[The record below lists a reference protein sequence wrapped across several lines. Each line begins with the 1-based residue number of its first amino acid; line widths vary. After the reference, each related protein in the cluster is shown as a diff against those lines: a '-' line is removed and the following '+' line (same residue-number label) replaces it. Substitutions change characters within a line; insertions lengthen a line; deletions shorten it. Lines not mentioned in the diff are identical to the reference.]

1 MIFTETPVPGA
12 LVVDLNTLSDTRGF
26 FARAWCRKEFA
37 DNGHIIDISQA
48 NVSFNKYQGTLRGMH
63 MQKKPHE
70 ETKIVS
76 CTKGA
81 VFDVLVDLRPSSP
94 TFKQWYGTELT
105 EDNHRMLVIPEGC
118 AHGYQTL
125 ADNSQ
130 VFYLVSE
137 SYAPDSEVG
146 LLYNDPEI
154 GISWPVPVKEISDKD
169 ANNMSFQD
177 VYNTYLKTLIK

>member
-1 MIFTETPVPGA
+1 MIFTETPIKDA
-12 LVVDLNTLSDTRGF
+12 LIVELKTIEDNRGF
-26 FARAWCRKEFA
+26 FARAWCREEFS
-37 DNGHIIDISQA
+37 DHGHDIDIVQA

-76 CTKGA
+76 CTRGA

-105 EDNHRMLVIPEGC
+105 EDNHRMLVIPRGC

-125 ADNSQ
+125 VDNSQ
-130 VFYLVSE
+130 VFYLVTE
-137 SYAPDSEVG
+137 SYAPNAEIG
-146 LLYNDPEI
+146 LLYSDPEI
-154 GISWPVPVKEISDKD
+154 GISWPAPVKEVSDKD
-169 ANNMSFQD
+169 ANNMSFED
-177 VYNTYLKTLIK
+177 VYNTYLKTLVG

>member
-1 MIFTETPVPGA
+1 MIFTETHISGA
-12 LVVDLNTLSDTRGF
+12 FVVELKTINDSRGF

-37 DNGHIIDISQA
+37 DHGHDIDIAQA
-48 NVSFNKYQGTLRGMH
+48 NLSFNNYQGTLRGMH

-81 VFDVLVDLRPSSP
+81 IFDVLVDLRPLSP

-105 EDNHRMLVIPEGC
+105 EANHRTLVIPRGC

-125 ADNSQ
+125 EDNSQ
-130 VFYLVSE
+130 VFYLVTE
-137 SYAPDSEVG
+137 PYAPDSEAG

-154 GISWPVPVKEISDKD
+154 GISWPEPVREISDKD
-169 ANNMSFQD
+169 ENNMSFEE
-177 VYNTYLKTLIK
+177 VYNTYLKTLVR